1 MSSHSHHGL
10 RPEHIGVYD
19 QNHSAAMAQLTDMI
33 AIHKAHIDDGCTTE
47 LSTAC
52 LTGKLIELTESHPTT
67 IAVVLG
73 VAVEK
78 LAPHWTRS

>member
-1 MSSHSHHGL
+1 MSGHRHQLQAKHV
-10 RPEHIGVYD
+10 HVYD
-19 QNHSAAMAQLTDMI
+19 QNHAAAMSHLTDLI

-52 LTGKLIELTESHPTT
+52 LTGKLIELTEEHPVTM
-67 IAVVLG
+67 AVVLG